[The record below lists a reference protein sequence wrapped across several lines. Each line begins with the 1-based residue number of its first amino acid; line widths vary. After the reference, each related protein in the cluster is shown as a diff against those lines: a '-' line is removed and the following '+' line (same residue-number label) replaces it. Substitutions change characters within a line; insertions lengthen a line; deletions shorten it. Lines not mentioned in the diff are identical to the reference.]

1 MYQSISESLTK
12 TAYLKMIDFWLIFCL
27 LIPFIILLTELFWMA
42 ANARRSTPSRTLVE
56 GKDLDFHR
64 NVMRLVIPIVSC
76 VFVLCFATIAFVQT
90 YNASM

>member
-42 ANARRSTPSRTLVE
+42 ANARRSTRSGTLVE

-64 NVMRLVIPIVSC
+64 KVMRLVIPIASC
-76 VFVLCFATIAFVQT
+76 LFVLCFATIAFVQT
-90 YNASM
+90 YDASM